1 MLSMNLTEL
10 AAQYGGTLVNPGVGF
25 STVSIDS
32 RSIKSGDLFVAIEGN
47 NFDGHMFLNN
57 LSGTASGAVV
67 SKYAD
72 TLNIPQWVVQDTTK
86 ALGDIARC
94 RRDQFL
100 GPLIALTG
108 SSGKTSVKDAI
119 AMILSQTHKVHAT
132 SGNLNNHY
140 GVPLTLLEMDQYA
153 DIAVIEMGASAV
165 GEIDYLCSIAK
176 PDIALVNNAQS
187 AHIEGFGSLEA
198 IADAKAEI
206 YACLGPAGIAVVNID
221 QPWVEKWLSIVGERP
236 YLSFSVSDASANIFA
251 REIYDNGDGYF
262 RFELVIRPLNN
273 GTCEKSLVQLKI
285 PGRHSVSNSLAAAA
299 CSYAVGVN
307 ITQIVSGLEKMSDI
321 NGRLQQYKIS
331 ETFRLIDDS
340 YNANLDSFKAAI
352 DVLACAK
359 DHCILVMGDMG
370 ELGEQSVTMHQQVGQ
385 YAKKSGI
392 NSLYSIGLDSEYAC
406 AEFGGSHFSDKN
418 TLLMS
423 LVQQVEQFATNGESL
438 TVLIKGSRSANMEFF
453 VNGLINR
460 GKALC

>member
-1 MLSMNLTEL
+1 MNLTEL
-10 AAQYGGTLVNPGVGF
+10 AALYGGTLVNPGMGF
-25 STVSIDS
+25 SAVSIDS
-32 RSIKSGDLFVAIEGN
+32 RSIKPGDLFVAIEGD
-47 NFDGHMFLNN
+47 NFDGHTFLNN
-57 LSGTASGAVV
+57 LSDVASGAVV

-86 ALGDIARC
+86 ALGDIARY

-100 GPLIALTG
+100 GSLIALTG

-119 AMILSQTHKVHAT
+119 AMILSQTHRVHAT

-140 GVPLTLLEMDQYA
+140 GVPLTLLEIDQRA

-165 GEIDYLCSIAK
+165 GEIDYLCSVAK
-176 PDIALVNNAQS
+176 PDVALVNNAQS

-221 QPWVEKWLSIVGERP
+221 QPWVDKWLSIIGDRS
-236 YLSFSVSDASANIFA
+236 YLSFSVSDAAANIFA
-251 REIYDNGDGYF
+251 EDIYDNGDGYF
-262 RFELVIRPLNN
+262 CFKLVITPLDKSA
-273 GTCEKSLVQLKI
+273 CEKSPVTLKI

-299 CSYAVGVN
+299 CAYAVGIN
-307 ITQIVSGLEKMSDI
+307 IAQIVNGLEQLRDI

-331 ETFRLIDDS
+331 ENFKLIDDT

-359 DHCILVMGDMG
+359 SHRILVMGDMG
-370 ELGEQSVTMHQQVGQ
+370 ELGEQSVAMHQQVGQ
-385 YAKKSGI
+385 YAKKSGV
-392 NSLYSIGLDSEYAC
+392 NTLYTVGSASQHAC

-423 LVQQVEQFATNGESL
+423 LVQQVEKFASNGDSL
-438 TVLIKGSRSANMEFF
+438 TVLIKGSRSANMEFV
-453 VNGLINR
+453 VNGLIN
-460 GKALC
+460 GDKALC